1 MPATVK
7 LEVTSGPIQGKVF
20 TFDGHDTFLFGR
32 HRECHARLPKDGYV
46 SRHHFLLEVNPP
58 DARLRDLGSL
68 NGTTV
73 NSVKHG
79 GRSPHELPEDAAG
92 RDYPVCDLKN
102 GDQIIVGRTTIAVRV
117 DVPSVCG
124 RCGVEVASDPAEAG
138 NQKSEGVL
146 CEACRVNLTT
156 KARGKEVPGSTRCER
171 CGKDAVS
178 EIGGARDGQYL
189 CQSCRNVM
197 TSDVAGLKQLLEAAK
212 KQDDARPDLEG
223 YDIDIELG
231 KGGMGVVYRA
241 RREPGGH
248 LVAVKMMLAKVAVND
263 RARKMFQREIEVA
276 KQLRHPN
283 IVRFVDQGSSGGA
296 FFCVLEYCNHGSL
309 DALLKRHGTLSLKT
323 AAPLMIQCLTGLAHA
338 HKYNFVHRDLK
349 PHNILLHKH
358 EGDVVAKVT
367 DFGLAKSF
375 QTAGLSG
382 MTATGTVGGTFY
394 FMPREQ
400 LTNFKYVH
408 PSSDVWSI
416 AATLYKTLTGKY
428 PLDFPDNR
436 DPMEVLLRD
445 EAIPVRQRKANIPG
459 AVADVIDRALLSD
472 TSQRY
477 QDASAM
483 KTALQKAL
491 RSK

>member
-1 MPATVK
+1 MPARVK

-20 TFDGHDTFLFGR
+20 AFDGHDTFLFGR
-32 HRECHARLPKDGYV
+32 HSDCHARLPKDGYV
-46 SRHHFLLEVNPP
+46 SRHHFILEVNPP
-58 DARLRDLGSL
+58 DARIRDLGSL
-68 NGTTV
+68 NGTIV
-73 NSVKHG
+73 NGVKYG
-79 GRSPHELPEDAAG
+79 GRSPHELPEDATG
-92 RDYPVCDLKN
+92 REYPACDLKN
-102 GDQIIVGRTTIAVRV
+102 GDQIKVGRTTIAVHV
-117 DVPSVCG
+117 DMPSVCG
-124 RCGVEVASDPAEAG
+124 RCGVEVDADSDG
-138 NQKSEGVL
+138 DGDHKSEGVL
-146 CEACRVNLTT
+146 CATCRKNLTT
-156 KARGKEVPGSTRCER
+156 KPRDEMAPRSTRCER

-178 EIGGARDGQYL
+178 ETGGARDGQYL
-189 CQSCRNVM
+189 CQSCRYEM

-212 KQDDARPDLEG
+212 KQDGARPDVEG

-241 RREPGGH
+241 KREPGGH
-248 LVAVKMMLAKVAVND
+248 LVAVKLMLAKVAVND
-263 RARKMFQREIEVA
+263 RARKMFQREIQVA
-276 KQLRHPN
+276 QQLRHPN
-283 IVRFVDQGSSGGA
+283 IVRFVDQGSAGGA

-323 AAPLMIQCLTGLAHA
+323 AAPLIIQCLTGLAHA
-338 HKYNFVHRDLK
+338 HRYNFVHRDLK
-349 PHNILLHKH
+349 PHNILLHKQG
-358 EGDVVAKVT
+358 GDIVAKVT

-394 FMPREQ
+394 YMPREQ

-408 PSSDVWSI
+408 PTSDVWSI
-416 AATLYKTLTGKY
+416 AATLYRMLTGQY

-445 EAIPVRQRKANIPG
+445 EAIPIRQRKSNIPG
-459 AVADVIDRALLSD
+459 AVAEVIDRALLSD

-477 QDASAM
+477 QDASAL